1 MCDVFKDCR
10 KTFDDKRSKNRSQ
23 IKKIFTK
30 TKTMHAATLF
40 ENNMSSEME
49 VTSYSKGKGKI
60 FLRWCAFM
68 LFFMGLNFEIDK
80 PRMNPK
86 LRVMMAEL

>member
-30 TKTMHAATLF
+30 TKTMHAATHF

-60 FLRWCAFM
+60 FFKMVCFYAIFYGAK
-68 LFFMGLNFEIDK
+68 F
-80 PRMNPK
+80 
-86 LRVMMAEL
+86 

>member
-1 MCDVFKDCR
+1 MAKV
-10 KTFDDKRSKNRSQ
+10 
-23 IKKIFTK
+23 
-30 TKTMHAATLF
+30 
-40 ENNMSSEME
+40 
-49 VTSYSKGKGKI
+49 KGKS